1 MKKIAFLILAL
12 GLCSSLAAQD
22 TYHTQLQD
30 SLQINNSLP
39 AGNWLFYDNE
49 ANIMS
54 NAGAYGTSSSSVQT
68 ATGQMFSQQIEH
80 VMANAGNAPW
90 DAGWNIR
97 NTSAVQAGDVLLA
110 VFYIRSVGGE
120 GKVNFFVENTTTYAK
135 EVILTLPVGTD
146 WRRYYIPFT
155 SGANYAP
162 NNLGVGLHLAF
173 QAQTIQI
180 GGFTALN
187 YANTTSEASLPNE
200 INNQF
205 YGGWEAN
212 APWRAEAATRID
224 SLRKADLLITIK
236 DNNGDPLPNAAV
248 EVKMLKHDFA
258 FGSAVTADKLPGSNR
273 ENIIYYNK
281 IIDLDG
287 EGHGFNWVVFEN
299 DMKWNAWEDEWFVN
313 KTELVNSVS
322 WLRSNDIS
330 IRGHVLLWP
339 GNNNMPSDIYSNLGD
354 LPYIDNRI
362 DQHFNTILNY
372 PGLAGEISEWDV
384 INETITNT
392 TLENAF
398 AGNPGYT
405 SGREYYGEVF
415 QKAHDEDSTIGLWL
429 NDYVTLS
436 VGNEAGSAQYEELKR
451 NLGEIVNS
459 GAPIDG
465 IGFQGHIGGF
475 PNGIPSVLATY
486 DDFYNAYGLKAK
498 VTEFDLPPIV
508 NEELGA
514 DYLRDFMTATFSHP
528 SMNGFLFW
536 NFWDGSTWQNPG
548 ANLFRQDWSLSE
560 PGQAFIDVVFDEWW
574 TEETAMTQADGTAT
588 VKGFKGQYEI
598 YYVCDGQ
605 TIRDTLNLIE
615 AQTYEIVCNNVSTSL
630 TTIAKAD
637 IQVYPNPSNG
647 KITINSTQLQN
658 ADIRIYDLHGREVR
672 FFEQKNIPVQLD
684 LELPKGV
691 YFIELR
697 QQEKRGT
704 YKLVIQ

>member
-1 MKKIAFLILAL
+1 MKKFTFLILAL
-12 GLCSSLAAQD
+12 GLCNSLAAQD
-22 TYHTQLQD
+22 AYHTQLQD
-30 SLQINNSLP
+30 SLQQNNSLP

-49 ANIMS
+49 ADIIS
-54 NAGAYGTSSSSVQT
+54 NATAYGASSSIQT
-68 ATGQMFSQQIEH
+68 ATGQLFSQQTEH
-80 VMANAGNAPW
+80 VIANPGNAAW
-90 DAGWNIR
+90 DAGWFIR
-97 NTSAVQAGDVLLA
+97 NTSAVQNGDVLLA

-120 GKVNFFVENTTTYAK
+120 GKVNFFVENASTFAK

-155 SGANYAP
+155 SSSNYAA
-162 NNLGVGLHLAF
+162 NGLSFGYHLAF
-173 QAQTIQI
+173 QTQTIQI

-187 YANTTSEASLPNE
+187 YANTTSQTSLPNE

-212 APWRAEAATRID
+212 APWRAEAAARID

-236 DNNGDPLPNAAV
+236 DSNGDPVANASV
-248 EVKMLKHDFA
+248 EVKMLQHEFA

-287 EGHGFNWVVFEN
+287 KGHGFNWVVFEN
-299 DMKWNAWEDEWFVN
+299 DMKWPAWEDEWFVN
-313 KTELVNSVS
+313 KTELVNAVS
-322 WLRSNDIS
+322 WLRSNNVN
-330 IRGHVLLWP
+330 IRGHNLVWP
-339 GNNNMPSDIYSNLGD
+339 GNNNMPGDINSNLGD
-354 LPYIDNRI
+354 LPYIKNRI
-362 DQHFNTILNY
+362 DQHINTILNY
-372 PGLAGEISEWDV
+372 PGLAGEIAEWDV
-384 INETITNT
+384 LNETVTNT
-392 TLENAF
+392 TLANAF

-405 SGREYYGEVF
+405 TGRELYGEIF

-429 NDYVTLS
+429 NDYVTLT
-436 VGNEAGSAQYEELKR
+436 VANEAGSAQYEELKQH
-451 NLGEIVNS
+451 LGEIINS

-528 SMNGFLFW
+528 SMDGFLFW
-536 NFWDGSTWQNPG
+536 NFWDGSTWLNPG

-560 PGQAFIDVVFDEWW
+560 PGQAFVDVVFDEWW
-574 TEETAMTQADGTAT
+574 TEETALTQADGTAI

-605 TIRDTLNLIE
+605 TIRDTLNLLE

-630 TTIAKAD
+630 TTLITPD
-637 IQVYPNPSNG
+637 VQVYPNPSDGNF
-647 KITINSTQLQN
+647 TINSTQLQS
-658 ADIRIYDLHGREVR
+658 ADISIYGLQGKKVR
-672 FFEQKNIPVQLD
+672 FFEQKNLPAQLD

-697 QQEKRGT
+697 QKESRVS
-704 YKLVIQ
+704 YKVIIQ